1 MTVILI
7 RKQSTDPVFDQV
19 SVLLLN
25 ATHRNVKQKHVFL
38 LKK

>member
-7 RKQSTDPVFDQV
+7 RRQLTDPVFDQV
-19 SVLLLN
+19 SVLLLD
-25 ATHRNVKQKHVFL
+25 ATRRNVKQKHVFL